1 MKQILFIAIVLLI
14 SNNLFSKTDEK
25 AKVILDQVSEKTKNY
40 KSITASFEFIL
51 ENTEADL
58 KEANQGNIIIQKE
71 MFKLSISGIDIFND
85 GKSQYTYMKD
95 AAEVS
100 ISEANTDENE
110 LLNPAT
116 IFTIY
121 EHGFT
126 YSYLGEATEN
136 GKRVHKIDLTPSE
149 EKDFSRVILNID
161 SKNLQIT
168 EATMFGTDG
177 NRYIIRIKNMDTSK
191 VYPNSTFSF
200 DKSKYPGVSVNDMR

>member
-100 ISEANTDENE
+100 ISEANTD
-110 LLNPAT
+110 
-116 IFTIY
+116 
-121 EHGFT
+121 
-126 YSYLGEATEN
+126 
-136 GKRVHKIDLTPSE
+136 R
-149 EKDFSRVILNID
+149 
-161 SKNLQIT
+161 
-168 EATMFGTDG
+168 
-177 NRYIIRIKNMDTSK
+177 
-191 VYPNSTFSF
+191 
-200 DKSKYPGVSVNDMR
+200 KSVV